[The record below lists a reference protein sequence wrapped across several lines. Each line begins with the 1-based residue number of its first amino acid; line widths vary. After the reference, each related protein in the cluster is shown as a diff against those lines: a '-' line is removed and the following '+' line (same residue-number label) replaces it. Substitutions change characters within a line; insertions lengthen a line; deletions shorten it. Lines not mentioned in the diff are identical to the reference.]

1 MVEFAIYLLKSSG
14 ILLLFWCTY
23 CLFLQRET
31 TFSENRLFLILG
43 ILTAALLPF
52 LKLKRTVSLQLVPTQ
67 DNGESITN
75 VLPLDPTLPTWVF
88 LLLFIYI
95 LGCFFFLIRF
105 LIQLKSMKRLYKNG
119 RTWQEDDLLHVETRE
134 KIAPFSFFKSLF
146 YNPNQFH
153 KNELEAIL
161 AHEKVHARDW
171 HSVDVLLAELL
182 KVLLWFNPLI
192 WIYQKKVQQNLEF
205 LADAKAIHTFNRKSY
220 QYLMVNQATGYQFS
234 ITNSFY
240 NSLIK
245 KRIVMLNKN
254 QSKQMKALKSLIVL
268 PFLVVFLV
276 GFNTETVYQFPNEN
290 SPNGVEPYKKVEL
303 IINKD
308 TSDDELRE
316 MKKTLAED
324 DVDFSYTTVR
334 NDNREIIDISL
345 HVSGIGKN
353 GAAFNNSHNTSDT
366 KNGISPLFILVDVE
380 NNLVSIGSK
389 GAYKSQTTNVFTNK
403 NRVWVSTGD
412 DKPKEVV
419 IKKEDG
425 VSKVFINGEEVDE
438 SELQEHDIQVHV
450 DEDHDESVH
459 MYISVDA
466 DENAKKPYK
475 ISKHKAK
482 NGKQVMV
489 VKDSDD
495 DSDIEVLS
503 GDNGFF
509 YVDTDGKEP
518 LYVINGK
525 ESSKKEVKQL
535 SPDEVESVNVLKGK
549 AATKKYGRKAKNG
562 VVEFTTKAKN

>member
-1 MVEFAIYLLKSSG
+1 MEFAIYLLKSSG

-31 TFSENRLFLILG
+31 TFGENRIFLFLG

-52 LKLKRTVSLQLVPTQ
+52 VKLKRTVSLQLIPTQ
-67 DNGESITN
+67 GNGESITE
-75 VLPLDPTLPTWVF
+75 VLPLDSTFPAWMSLALV
-88 LLLFIYI
+88 IYI

-105 LIQLKSMKRLYKNG
+105 LLQLKSLKRLYKNG

-146 YNPNQFH
+146 YHPNQFH

-171 HSVDVLLAELL
+171 HSVDVILAELL
-182 KVLLWFNPLI
+182 KVLLWFNPLV
-192 WIYQKKVQQNLEF
+192 WMYQKKVQQNLEF
-205 LADAKAIHTFNRKSY
+205 LADAKAIHAFNRKSY
-220 QYLMVNQATGYQFS
+220 QYLMVNQATGHQFS

-240 NSLIK
+240 NPLIK
-245 KRIVMLNKN
+245 KRIVMLNKS
-254 QSKQMKALKSLIVL
+254 QSKQMKALKSLFVL
-268 PFLVVFLV
+268 PFLAVFLV

-290 SPNGVEPYKKVEL
+290 GPKGIEPYKKVEL

-345 HVSGIGKN
+345 HVSGIGKD
-353 GAAFNNSHNTSDT
+353 GAAFDNSHNTSDA
-366 KNGISPLFILVDVE
+366 KNGISPLFIRVDVE

-389 GAYKSQTTNVFTNK
+389 GAYKSQTTNVSTNK
-403 NRVWVSTGD
+403 NMVRVSTGD
-412 DKPKEVV
+412 DEPKEVV

-425 VSKVFINGEEVDE
+425 VSKVFINGGEVDE

-450 DEDHDESVH
+450 DQGHDESVH
-459 MYISVDA
+459 MYIAVDE
-466 DENAKKPYK
+466 DENPTKPHK
-475 ISKHKAK
+475 ISKHKTK
-482 NGKQVMV
+482 NGNQAMIM
-489 VKDSDD
+489 KDSDN

-509 YVDTDGKEP
+509 YVDTDEKEP
-518 LYVINGK
+518 LYIIDGK
-525 ESSKKEVKQL
+525 ESSKKEVYQL
-535 SPDEVESVNVLKGK
+535 SPDEIEIMNVLKGK

-562 VVEFTTKAKN
+562 VIEITTKSKN